1 MKRILVLAGLLAA
14 LLQAAPAAAVCSAAN
29 TYRYSFNGPSNVSM
43 NYANTYNYTATSTGG
58 ANLNFTVNFGT
69 NGLSSNVAGG
79 VALPAINTLISGAA
93 GGRTLVMGGIFSSRT
108 ANITSNTRTIRTIFT
123 FPTPIR
129 DMTLT
134 VHDIDFASNQFRDWL
149 HIVGTNGALS
159 YKPTMVTPHGTN
171 NIGGPVSGGGSSLA
185 LGLYN
190 AGGVN
195 VSDTDR
201 AAGLGAADNAGDDD
215 GDITISFAEP
225 VTVVTLRYGNYPL
238 TSGESATGQQA
249 YGISAVSF
257 CPMPVITTIKSSA
270 PLATTGPDRFNTPG
284 SDVVYSIQV
293 INSGGSPV
301 DLNGL
306 TIGDTLPTTVEYY
319 NGDFDPS
326 APGTDPFQLTAGT
339 SGVTLTAANVTY
351 SNNNGATYTYTPAAG
366 YDPAVNRI
374 RFAPGGTMAA
384 NSSFTI
390 RFRARIE

>member
-1 MKRILVLAGLLAA
+1 MKRILFLGGLFAA

-29 TYRYSFNGPSNVSM
+29 TYNYSFNGSSNVFM
-43 NYANTYNYTATSTGG
+43 NYANNYNYTATTPGG
-58 ANLNFTVNFGT
+58 ANMVFNVAFAT
-69 NGLSSNVAGG
+69 NGLTTNQVSGIN
-79 VALPAINTLISGAA
+79 LPAIHTLFSGAA
-93 GGRTLVMGGIFSSRT
+93 GGRSLSIGGIFSSRT

-129 DMTLT
+129 DMTFT

-201 AAGLGAADNAGDDD
+201 AAGLGAAPNAGDDT
-215 GDITISFAEP
+215 GDITISFAQP

-238 TSGESATGQQA
+238 TAGESATGQQGF
-249 YGISAVSF
+249 GISAVSF

-284 SDVVYSIQV
+284 SDVVYTITV
-293 INSGGSPV
+293 TNSGGSPV

-306 TIGDTLPTTVEYY
+306 TVGDTLPTTVEYY

-326 APGTDPFQLTAGT
+326 APGTDPFQLTAGS

-351 SNNNGATYTYTPAAG
+351 SNNGGATYTYTPAAG

-390 RFRARIE
+390 RFRVRVE

>member
-1 MKRILVLAGLLAA
+1 MKRILFLAGLLAA

-29 TYRYSFNGPSNVSM
+29 TYRYSFNGSSNVSM

-58 ANLNFTVNFGT
+58 ANLNFTVAFAA
-69 NGLSSNVAGG
+69 NGLTTNVVNG
-79 VALPAINTLISGAA
+79 VALPAINNVISGVA
-93 GGRTLVMGGIFSSRT
+93 GGRTLVIGGIFSSRT
-108 ANITSNTRTIRTIFT
+108 ANITSNTRTIATIFT

-129 DMTLT
+129 DMTVT

-149 HIVGTNGALS
+149 HIVGTNGALT
-159 YKPTMVTPHGTN
+159 YKPVMVTPHGTN
-171 NIGGPVSGGGSSLA
+171 NTGGPVSGGGSSLA

-201 AAGLGAADNAGDDD
+201 AAGLGASDNTGDDD
-215 GDITISFAEP
+215 GDITISFAQP
-225 VTVVTLRYGNYPL
+225 VTSVTLRYGNYPL
-238 TSGESATGQQA
+238 TAGESATGQQA

-306 TIGDTLPTTVEYY
+306 FVVDALPAQMTFY
-319 NGDFDPS
+319 NGDFDPA
-326 APGTDPFQLTAGT
+326 APGTDNFQLTAGT
-339 SGVTLTAANVTY
+339 SGVTLSAANVTY
-351 SNNNGATYTYTPAAG
+351 SNNGGTTYAYTPAAG
-366 YDPAVNRI
+366 YDSAVTHI
-374 RFAPGGTMAA
+374 RYAPGGTMAA

-390 RFRARIE
+390 RFRARVE